1 MSNNTKFELICEG
14 EIVNKHSDGGQYYG
28 WVNPL
33 DFLPPIGS
41 TIEYMTFNQGKN
53 YKEGLGE
60 LKIFVVKSYKFT
72 TEEDYNNQYHNKVCK
87 ILVDEQI

>member
-1 MSNNTKFELICEG
+1 MSNNTNFELICEG
-14 EIVNKHSDGGQYYG
+14 EIVNKHSNGGQYYG

-60 LKIFVVKSYKFT
+60 LKVFVVKSYIFT
-72 TEEDYNNQYHNKVCK
+72 TEENYNNHYFNKVCK